1 MTTQTTILII
11 DDTPENL
18 ALIAGLLKPLYR
30 TRVAPSGA
38 KGLELAVREPR
49 PDLILLDILMSE
61 MDGYEVCR
69 RLKAD
74 PATAAIPVVFL
85 TALTEEEN
93 EQSGLEAG
101 AVDFITK
108 PVKPAILL
116 ARVATQLNL
125 KNARDEIAVARDQ
138 AQAALAKLQATQ
150 EQLVQAEKLAALAGL
165 VAGIAHEIN
174 TPVGIALTAA
184 STLED
189 ETAKLRAL
197 VDTGQAKKSHVGAF
211 LDMSAESARLITGHC
226 RHAGELIRSFKMM
239 AVDQT
244 CDERRSLDLGQYL
257 GDVVRSLGPELK
269 KTRAVLAVECPEG
282 LMVETYPGALS
293 QIVTNL
299 VMNSV
304 IHGLD
309 EGRQEGRI
317 TLTASRTPSGIVEL
331 RHADSGKG
339 VPAEL
344 AGRIFE
350 PFFTTRRGRGG
361 SGLGLGIVHNLVTRS
376 LAGAIHLE
384 GTPGGG
390 ATFVI
395 RFPANPI
402 PAAEGTR

>member
-1 MTTQTTILII
+1 
-11 DDTPENL
+11 
-18 ALIAGLLKPLYR
+18 
-30 TRVAPSGA
+30 
-38 KGLELAVREPR
+38 
-49 PDLILLDILMSE
+49 
-61 MDGYEVCR
+61 
-69 RLKAD
+69 
-74 PATAAIPVVFL
+74 
-85 TALTEEEN
+85 
-93 EQSGLEAG
+93 
-101 AVDFITK
+101 
-108 PVKPAILL
+108 
-116 ARVATQLNL
+116 
-125 KNARDEIAVARDQ
+125 
-138 AQAALAKLQATQ
+138 
-150 EQLVQAEKLAALAGL
+150 
-165 VAGIAHEIN
+165 
-174 TPVGIALTAA
+174 
-184 STLED
+184 
-189 ETAKLRAL
+189 
-197 VDTGQAKKSHVGAF
+197 
-211 LDMSAESARLITGHC
+211 
-226 RHAGELIRSFKMM
+226 
-239 AVDQT
+239 
-244 CDERRSLDLGQYL
+244 
-257 GDVVRSLGPELK
+257 
-269 KTRAVLAVECPEG
+269 
-282 LMVETYPGALS
+282 MVETYPGALS